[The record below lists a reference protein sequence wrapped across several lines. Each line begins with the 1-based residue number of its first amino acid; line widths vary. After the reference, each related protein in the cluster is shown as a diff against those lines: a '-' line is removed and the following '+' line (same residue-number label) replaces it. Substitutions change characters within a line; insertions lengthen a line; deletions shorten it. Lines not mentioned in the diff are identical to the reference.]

1 MNVFVFIVGNM
12 SVTVAVNVLVFMIA
26 CVSAFIDVNVL
37 VSLPVNVS
45 TYDMSSHSLLA
56 CRTCD
61 MCSHSLLACSAL
73 SRHGSRPGAQ
83 GAPPAG
89 NGVEGRGIGNEM
101 CSVCYYCALVFNQ
114 LLLRNYV
121 QCVIIVGLTSIL

>member
-12 SVTVAVNVLVFMIA
+12 SVSVAVNVLVFMIA

-37 VSLPVNVS
+37 VSLPVNVRICE
-45 TYDMSSHSLLA
+45 MSSHSLLA
-56 CRTCD
+56 CKACQ
-61 MCSHSLLACSAL
+61 MSSHSLLAYSVL

-89 NGVEGRGIGNEM
+89 NGVEGRGIGNEV
-101 CSVCYYCALVFNQ
+101 CSVCYYCTLVFSQ